1 VRLELWRGANGPI
14 DDEVL
19 RGFEADLVR
28 LEMSAAV
35 WDHACEL
42 GRRCRRSVRPV
53 PQSDLMIFACSVVHG
68 VELLRRDHHFDLL
81 RTL

>member
-1 VRLELWRGANGPI
+1 
-14 DDEVL
+14 
-19 RGFEADLVR
+19 
-28 LEMSAAV
+28 MSAAV

-68 VELLRRDHHFDLL
+68 VELLHRDHHFDLL